1 LFFAWSP
8 DLTPIGLNTQT
19 ADFAKEGAMT
29 PNARRIAIAICIF
42 IASAAKSD
50 GRADNG
56 RYANVAK
63 GISTWIESLTDTS
76 GVGCCAT
83 ADGLR
88 PQAIDW
94 DMAGNH
100 FRVKVAGWWI
110 GVPDSAVIRGP
121 NRLGYAVAW
130 LERDWDID
138 TGEMTMRVRCFLP
151 GAAS

>member
-50 GRADNG
+50 ERADNG
-56 RYANVAK
+56 RYANVAM
-63 GISTWIESLTDTS
+63 GIRTWIESLTDTS